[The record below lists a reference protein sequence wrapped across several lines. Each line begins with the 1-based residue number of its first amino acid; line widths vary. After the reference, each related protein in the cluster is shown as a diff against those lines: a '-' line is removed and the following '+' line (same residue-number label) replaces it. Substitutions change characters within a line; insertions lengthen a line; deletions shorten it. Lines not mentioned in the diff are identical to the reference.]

1 MTIGQVAK
9 QVGIRASAIR
19 FYEKAGLI
27 PKPLRSGGRRSYDE
41 TVLDLLAVLEHAK
54 ACGFTLAETR
64 LLFNGFRA
72 EPHLSERWQKLA
84 RQKMRELDALTA
96 RITAMK
102 DLLER
107 IQACRC
113 TDLYQC
119 GRAMLLRH

>member
-19 FYEKAGLI
+19 FYEKSGLI
-27 PKPLRSGGRRSYDE
+27 PKPLRSGGRRRYDAS
-41 TVLDLLAVLEHAK
+41 VLELLAVLERAK

-64 LLFNGFRA
+64 LLFNGFRS
-72 EPHLSERWQKLA
+72 EPRLSERWQKLA
-84 RQKMRELDALTA
+84 RQKMRELDALSA
-96 RITAMK
+96 RIAAMK
-102 DLLER
+102 DLLQR

-119 GRAMLLRH
+119 GRAMLRRH